1 MLSIGLFGVCRTGRT
16 PPFHESRQRLD
27 FQRMIDDKTSFF
39 PHRPQAPVRV
49 GLVGVTGYGSAYFEA
64 LTRLVELGRVAWGAV
79 TIINPDETE
88 EQIKF
93 FEERS
98 VPIFGDY
105 LEMLDKGKGLIDWVC
120 IPTGIGW
127 HTRMVV
133 ESLAR
138 GYEVTVEKPL
148 APTLQDVAKIQEA
161 ERRAGIGI
169 SVGFQYAYQKETWD
183 IKERLLS
190 GEIGA
195 VRRIDCLALW
205 SRSRSYYSRNKWS
218 GRLHDGESWILDS
231 PLHNA
236 LCHLVNL
243 ILFWS
248 GEELGKEAD
257 IVGMR
262 AETYRAKPIESYDT
276 VRSVATMDSGI
287 EAAVVLS
294 HSAHQRFDPEIRI
307 TGDRGEIVWRFIG
320 DYEVEADGE
329 RALYP
334 KLDQI
339 AVRDHMFDNILDRME
354 GKSARICTS
363 DLGKGTVK
371 WVNTVHDTAEIQEI
385 PQAFRRT
392 ICDESGEVFDT
403 VADLEYF
410 ALRSFHERKSFRE
423 LGAPWAVEPSAAD
436 VAGYEAFLGA
446 LCPDPLQ
453 LEAARG
459 VAK

>member
-1 MLSIGLFGVCRTGRT
+1 MINTSTSPFSE
-16 PPFHESRQRLD
+16 PPRG
-27 FQRMIDDKTSFF
+27 
-39 PHRPQAPVRV
+39 PVRV

-64 LTRLVELGRVAWGAV
+64 LTRLVDLGRVAWGAV
-79 TIINPDETE
+79 TIINPEETA

-98 VPIFGDY
+98 VPVFGDY
-105 LEMLDKGKGLIDWVC
+105 LEMLEEGKGLIDWVC

-138 GYEVTVEKPL
+138 GYQVTVEKPL
-148 APTLQDVAKIQEA
+148 APTLQDVAEIQEA
-161 ERRAGIGI
+161 ERRSGISI

-183 IKERLLS
+183 IKKRLLA
-190 GEIGA
+190 GEIGT

-205 SRSRSYYSRNKWS
+205 GRGGAYYSRNKWS

-236 LCHLVNL
+236 LCHLINL

-248 GEELGKEAD
+248 GDELGKEAN
-257 IVGMR
+257 IVKMQ

-307 TGDRGEIVWRFIG
+307 VGDRGEIVWRFIG
-320 DYEVEADGE
+320 DYEVEIAGE
-329 RALYP
+329 RTRHP
-334 KLDQI
+334 KLGQI

-354 GKSARICTS
+354 GKPARICTS
-363 DLGKGTVK
+363 DLGRGTVK
-371 WVNTVHDTAEIQEI
+371 WVNTVHDTTEIQDI
-385 PQAFRRT
+385 PRAYRRA
-392 ICDESGEVFDT
+392 IRDESGDVFDT

-410 ALRSFHERKSFRE
+410 AIRSFRE
-423 LGAPWAVEPSAAD
+423 RKTFKEVGAPWAVQPSAAD
-436 VAGYEAFLGA
+436 VANYDAFLA
-446 LCPDPLQ
+446 TYCEDPTEG
-453 LEAARG
+453 EAVQRI
-459 VAK
+459 AK